1 MSKFNFISD
10 EKFRNILLSDY
21 TEIEVSYANKAWKAV
36 VVLAGSVIEAL
47 LVDYLV
53 SLESKDADY

>member
-1 MSKFNFISD
+1 M
-10 EKFRNILLSDY
+10 LSDY

-53 SLESKDADY
+53 SLESNIDAEKLVNKQSYHN